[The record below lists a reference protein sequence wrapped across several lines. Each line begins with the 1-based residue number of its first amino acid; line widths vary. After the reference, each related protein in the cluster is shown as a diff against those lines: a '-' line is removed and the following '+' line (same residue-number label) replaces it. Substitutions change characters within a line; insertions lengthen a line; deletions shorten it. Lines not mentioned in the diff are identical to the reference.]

1 MGRTFEDHL
10 SNIRKVL
17 EKLRMANLK
26 LNPSKCKLFC
36 REVSYLGH
44 IISAKGV
51 RTDPEKISAV
61 ENWSRPEDLHQLR
74 SFLGLCT
81 YYRKFV
87 KDFSTIARPLHK
99 LTEAKQKFL
108 WTDECERAFK
118 KLKEA
123 LTSSP
128 ILAYPQPDKLFILDT
143 DACNESIG
151 AVLSQEIDGD
161 EHVIAYLSKCLSK
174 PKQNYCTT
182 RKEPLAVVKTVDHF
196 HHYLYGRKFLL

>member
-1 MGRTFEDHL
+1 MPFGVCNTPATFKRLMETVLRRLSYEACPVCLDDIIIVELTFGDHL

-26 LNPSKCKLFC
+26 LNSFKCKLLC
-36 REVSYLGH
+36 RKVSYLGH

-87 KDFSTIARPLHK
+87 KIARPLHR

-108 WTDECERAFK
+108 WTDER
-118 KLKEA
+118 
-123 LTSSP
+123 
-128 ILAYPQPDKLFILDT
+128 
-143 DACNESIG
+143 
-151 AVLSQEIDGD
+151 
-161 EHVIAYLSKCLSK
+161 
-174 PKQNYCTT
+174 
-182 RKEPLAVVKTVDHF
+182 
-196 HHYLYGRKFLL
+196 